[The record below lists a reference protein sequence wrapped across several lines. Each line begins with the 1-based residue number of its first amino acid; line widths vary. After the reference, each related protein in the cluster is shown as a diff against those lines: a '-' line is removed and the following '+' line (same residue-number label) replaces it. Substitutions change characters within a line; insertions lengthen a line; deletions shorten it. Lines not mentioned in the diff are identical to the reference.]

1 MAMYTEKLT
10 EAEQKIAQ
18 LKQLNQQRQA
28 DNWQLRSQMGL
39 LSIPNSFE
47 HNQGQ
52 VAARVPTGGWMVVL
66 EWIRSVGNRQVE
78 LLAGRQPKEPTYI
91 TELFL

>member
-1 MAMYTEKLT
+1 MYTEKLT

-47 HNQGQ
+47 HNEG
-52 VAARVPTGGWMVVL
+52 
-66 EWIRSVGNRQVE
+66 
-78 LLAGRQPKEPTYI
+78 
-91 TELFL
+91 